1 MRETNIFKVLADSQR
16 RAILMMLRNER
27 LNAGEIAEKLQ
38 ITPAALS
45 YHLKLL
51 KNADLKSTKKRC
63 LLLSILQTEDR
74 AMTAEELLEK
84 ATPILPM
91 NASTV
96 YRTLNTLTEKGV
108 LSKSLRKDGKSY
120 FSLEKHDHHHRLVC
134 TVCRKVIPVD
144 SCPLKE
150 LEEDLEAKTGFRI
163 TGHTLE
169 FSGICPECRKSNG
182 L

>member
-1 MRETNIFKVLADSQR
+1 MEMSQS
-16 RAILMMLRNER
+16 I
-27 LNAGEIAEKLQ
+27 
-38 ITPAALS
+38 
-45 YHLKLL
+45 L

-134 TVCRKVIPVD
+134 TVCRKVCLLYTSD
-144 SCPLKE
+144 AADE
-150 LEEDLEAKTGFRI
+150 L
-163 TGHTLE
+163 
-169 FSGICPECRKSNG
+169 
-182 L
+182 